1 MDRRTV
7 HRPGGTGNPD
17 RSNIMAM
24 QPTKTD
30 AEVRAAVKAIFGAKN
45 ARVTRNGEVHVK
57 GTMPNTNQTGWYLLG
72 FTGQPELDEK
82 IWWEDGSLRTS
93 LAD

>member
-1 MDRRTV
+1 
-7 HRPGGTGNPD
+7 
-17 RSNIMAM
+17 MAIIN
-24 QPTKTD
+24 TKTD
-30 AEVRAAVKAIFGAKN
+30 ADVRAAVKIIFGAKN
-45 ARVTRNGEVHVK
+45 ARVAKNGEVHVK

-82 IWWEDGSLRTS
+82 IWWEDGSLRTE

>member
-1 MDRRTV
+1 
-7 HRPGGTGNPD
+7 
-17 RSNIMAM
+17 MAM